1 MLLKSRVSIAAALF
15 FLVAPAL
22 AADKVKVG
30 TSGLALL
37 WTFIDAG
44 TKAGTWQRYGIEPE
58 RVEFAGDANMQQA
71 LTSASVD
78 FGFGSGP
85 GMAYHSK
92 GAPAIAVAA
101 VAGAPYSFV
110 LMVRPNSPLKTAD
123 DLKGRKVGVTTEGS
137 VTQWLVRELSRQKGW
152 GSTGITDMP
161 LGTIRT
167 QFVALKGG
175 ELDASVTTVETS
187 LTYEAEKEGRI
198 LLYFGDL
205 VKDFHAHVAF
215 ARTELIAK
223 NPDLV
228 ARFLKGWFATV
239 KHMRANPDYAI
250 KEAAAAMRYPE
261 AIIAKA
267 MDGQFKMLSD
277 DGAFNP
283 AALDKISK
291 SFVELGILSAEPDR
305 KLMYVDTFVPVKP

>member
-1 MLLKSRVSIAAALF
+1 MSNVARMKRILLGAIASAMLA
-15 FLVAPAL
+15 APAL
-22 AADKVKVG
+22 AADKVKIG

-44 TKAGTWQRYGIEPE
+44 TKAGTWQKYGIEAE

-92 GAPAIAVAA
+92 GVPAVAVAA
-101 VAGAPYSFV
+101 IAGPPYSFV
-110 LMVRPNSPLKTAD
+110 LMVRPNSPLKSAA

-137 VTQWLVRELSRQKGW
+137 VTQWLVRELSRQQGW
-152 GSTGITDMP
+152 GSNGIIDMP

-187 LTYEAEKEGRI
+187 GNYALEGEGRT
-198 LLYFGDL
+198 LLTFGDI
-205 VKDFHAHVAF
+205 VKDFHAHIAF
-215 ARTELIAK
+215 ARME
-223 NPDLV
+223 
-228 ARFLKGWFATV
+228 
-239 KHMRANPDYAI
+239 HI
-250 KEAAAAMRYPE
+250 K
-261 AIIAKA
+261 
-267 MDGQFKMLSD
+267 
-277 DGAFNP
+277 
-283 AALDKISK
+283 
-291 SFVELGILSAEPDR
+291 DR
-305 KLMYVDTFVPVKP
+305 KSTRLNSSHIPLSRMPSSA

>member
-1 MLLKSRVSIAAALF
+1 MLRWLRISIATS
-15 FLVAPAL
+15 LVILAPCAH
-22 AADKVKVG
+22 AADKIKIG
-30 TSGLALL
+30 TSGIALL

-44 TKAGTWQRYGIEPE
+44 AKAGVWRQYGIEPE
-58 RVEFAGDANMQQA
+58 RVEFAGDANLQQA

-92 GAPAIAVAA
+92 GVPAIAVAA
-101 VAGAPYSFV
+101 IAGPPYSFV
-110 LMVRPNSPLKTAD
+110 VMVRPDSPIKSAD
-123 DLKGRKVGVTTEGS
+123 DLKGRKIGVTTEGS

-152 GSTGITDMP
+152 GSNGITDLP

-167 QFVALKGG
+167 QFVALKAGD
-175 ELDASVTTVETS
+175 LDGSVTTVETS
-187 LTYEAEKEGRI
+187 LTYEAQKEGRI
-198 LLYFGDL
+198 LLTFGDL

-215 ARTELIAK
+215 ARLDHIDK
-223 NPDLV
+223 SPDLV

-239 KHMRANPDYAI
+239 RYMKANPDYAI
-250 KEAAAAMRYPE
+250 KQGAAAMNYPE

-267 MDGQFKMLSD
+267 IDGQFKMLSD
-277 DGAFNP
+277 DGSFNP

-291 SFVELGILSAEPDR
+291 SFVELGILPAEPER
-305 KLMYVDTFVPVKP
+305 KSMYVDKFVPVTP

>member
-1 MLLKSRVSIAAALF
+1 MLFRS
-15 FLVAPAL
+15 
-22 AADKVKVG
+22 
-30 TSGLALL
+30 
-37 WTFIDAG
+37 
-44 TKAGTWQRYGIEPE
+44 WQKYGIEAE

-92 GAPAIAVAA
+92 GVPAVAVAA
-101 VAGAPYSFV
+101 IAGPPYSFV
-110 LMVRPNSPLKTAD
+110 LMVRPNSPLKSAA

-137 VTQWLVRELSRQKGW
+137 VTQWLVRELSRQQGW
-152 GSTGITDMP
+152 GSNGIIDMP

-187 LTYEAEKEGRI
+187 GNYALEGEGRT
-198 LLYFGDL
+198 LLTFGDI
-205 VKDFHAHVAF
+205 VKDFHAHIAF
-215 ARTELIAK
+215 ARMEHINR

-228 ARFLKGWFATV
+228 TRFLKGWFATV
-239 KHMRANPDYAI
+239 KHMKANPAYAI
-250 KEAAAAMRYPE
+250 KEAAAGMRYPE
-261 AIIAKA
+261 KVIETA

-277 DGAFNP
+277 DGVFNP
-283 AALDKISK
+283 RALDVLSK
-291 SFVELGILSAEPDR
+291 SFVELGILEKEPDR
-305 KLMYVDTFVPVKP
+305 KLMYIDRFVPVAP